1 MNRTSR
7 SLSILLRPFTIF
19 RAPFQW
25 RAVAVAAVAAA
36 LASCAGPG
44 GGGSVRRDAW
54 GHRPGP
60 QGFRTVMLDAGHG
73 GKDAGARS
81 RFTGQM
87 EKDAALDVVRRVE
100 RQLGGTFRVVL
111 TRSNDRFIELDDRV
125 AMASRSADVLVSVHF
140 NSGPSVLAGAETYFW
155 RVDSHGLAVR
165 LHSAL
170 GNVAAGKNNRGLVR
184 RRLRL
189 TRNPQIPCVLVECGY
204 LSNGREAPLIASP
217 AHRERLATAIASAL
231 RTQAARGDAGT
242 GPLPRP
248 LNEPLSTGSDP
259 RQ

>member
-1 MNRTSR
+1 MSPLRLFFFPPR
-7 SLSILLRPFTIF
+7 S
-19 RAPFQW
+19 APIHAGRRSGFPLG
-25 RAVAVAAVAAA
+25 ALAAAAMA

-44 GGGSVRRDAW
+44 GGSVRRDPW

-73 GKDAGARS
+73 GKDSGARS
-81 RFTGQM
+81 RYTGQA

-100 RQLGGTFRVVL
+100 RQLSGAFRVVL
-111 TRSNDRFIELDDRV
+111 TRSGDRFIDLDDRV
-125 AMASRSADVLVSVHF
+125 AMASRSADILVSVHF
-140 NSGPSVLAGAETYFW
+140 NSGPSVLSGAETYFW

-165 LHSAL
+165 LHSA
-170 GNVAAGKNNRGLVR
+170 VTHAAAGKNNRGLVR

-189 TRNPQIPCVLVECGY
+189 TRNPEIPCVLVECGY
-204 LSNGREAPLIASP
+204 LSNAREASLIATP
-217 AHRERLATAIASAL
+217 AHRERLATAIASAI

-242 GPLPRP
+242 GALPRP
-248 LNEPLSTGSDP
+248 LFEPLSKASDP